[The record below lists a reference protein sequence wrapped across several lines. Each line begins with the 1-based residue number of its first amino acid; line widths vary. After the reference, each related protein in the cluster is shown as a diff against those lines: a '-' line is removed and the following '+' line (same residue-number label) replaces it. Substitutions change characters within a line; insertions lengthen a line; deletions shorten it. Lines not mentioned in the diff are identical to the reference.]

1 MPAARP
7 SEQLVRWHV
16 FPDDASLQSDARG
29 RVLAAARD
37 AIAKHGAF
45 DIVLA
50 GGNTPRKLYRALRDA
65 GTDWAC
71 WHVWYGDERCAPS
84 DDPERNS
91 RMARDEWLDHVPVR
105 AGNVHPIP
113 AERGAREAA
122 ALYAR
127 ELRSVDAFDLVLL
140 GLGEDGHTASLFPG
154 HDWGTH
160 ADSPDAI
167 AVFDAPKPPPERVSL
182 SAHRLSNARQVLFLV
197 EGAGK
202 RDAVASWQRGEPM
215 PAASITPETSVGVDV
230 LLDAAAAN
238 GRRVDVA
245 HQGTVRK

>member
-1 MPAARP
+1 MAAP
-7 SEQLVRWHV
+7 PPEQLVRWHV
-16 FPDDASLQSDARG
+16 FPGEMSLQADARE

-50 GGNTPRKLYRALRDA
+50 GGNTPRKLYRALRGSDA
-65 GTDWAC
+65 DWAR
-71 WHVWYGDERCAPS
+71 WHAWYGDERCVP
-84 DDPERNS
+84 PEDAWRNS
-91 RMARDEWLDHVPVR
+91 KMARDEWLDHVAIP
-105 AGNVHPIP
+105 AASVHAIP
-113 AERGAREAA
+113 AELGAREAA
-122 ALYAR
+122 ARYAR
-127 ELRSVDAFDLVLL
+127 ELRSVDTFDLVLL

-154 HDWGTH
+154 HDWGTR

-182 SAHRLSNARQVLFLV
+182 GAHRLSNARQVLFLV

-202 RDAVASWQRGEPM
+202 RDAVAAWKRGDAI
-215 PAASITPETSVGVDV
+215 PAGSIAPKAGVDV

-238 GRRVDVA
+238 
-245 HQGTVRK
+245 

>member
-1 MPAARP
+1 MPPARP
-7 SEQLVRWHV
+7 PEQVVRWHV
-16 FPDDASLQSDARG
+16 FPGEMSLQADARE

-37 AIAKHGAF
+37 AIAEHGAF

-50 GGNTPRKLYRALRDA
+50 GGNTPRKLYRALRGADA
-65 GTDWAC
+65 DWAR
-71 WHVWYGDERCAPS
+71 WHAWYGDERCAPPN
-84 DDPERNS
+84 DPGRNS
-91 RMARDEWLDHVPVR
+91 KMARDEWLDHVAIP
-105 AGNVHPIP
+105 AANVHAIP
-113 AERGAREAA
+113 AELGAREAA
-122 ALYAR
+122 ARYAR
-127 ELRSVDAFDLVLL
+127 GLRGADAFDLVLL

-154 HDWGTH
+154 HDWGMR

-202 RDAVASWQRGEPM
+202 RDAVADWKRGDAI
-215 PAASITPETSVGVDV
+215 PAASISPATGVDV

-238 GRRVDVA
+238 
-245 HQGTVRK
+245 